1 MKLNKILVALISSG
15 YFVSGHAVTTGAGET
30 YEQSYL
36 STSNKPINSCLTGI
50 DVTSKQIVL
59 SGADIQGPLPF
70 SRTYNTTLQLD
81 YKPEFRNEEGKSLD
95 GAFAVSYLE
104 NRAFIGL
111 GWSHNYDYR
120 LITFGNPQF
129 NIYRLYI
136 LSLPGESYPI
146 TLRKQPD
153 NTYKVI
159 SNVNDTNPSPDIEFS
174 VTDDDSTNITVKR
187 KGVEYTFKAL
197 SGARNITEQFYLT
210 KIKYPGGKTIDLT
223 YSSYT
228 KATLTVR
235 VLTDVA
241 DNLGNKLKI
250 SYINFDGSDTSALG
264 QKLRGLVSSVTTN
277 SNTLNKQ
284 TVTYTYEPVTYH
296 QNGSDHENFILTKA
310 VSTAN
315 GTEDYSYN
323 KSYVHKG
330 LYSDS
335 QQTVR
340 GVAIPI
346 ISGYSKQGT
355 PLRAW
360 EANDNSISS
369 YTDKTKDLGVLK
381 FTEDFSQIVNDK
393 PFYQKSTLT
402 LTPPSPSTTP
412 LSSEVFTVENG
423 SNNEGPAVAYLA
435 TSAGPSCLTYDGK
448 PVKSL
453 LFKKDIRQLTR
464 VVDKNNN
471 RTDFQYDNKN
481 RLTNRTEAVGS
492 TSARTT
498 TATYTTDFDIPSTV
512 QRGNITQTNT
522 INTLGQI
529 TKSTLTSSQTG
540 STAKAT
546 DYTYLANG
554 LLSTVDGPR
563 TGTTDKV
570 TYTYDAY
577 GNKASEAQVVNSATR
592 TTSYVG
598 YNSFGQPERIVYPTG
613 LVDKFVYNADG
624 TVASKTTG
632 TGTATTT
639 ITGKTT
645 TYTYDTLKRLSS
657 ETNPDGE
664 KTSYI
669 YDVKDQVIK
678 TTLPD
683 GSLVNKTYHGNGAIA
698 SEKLTDSTGATIFT
712 QSSTTLDANGRLL
725 KTVSGTDATKN
736 WVTNTYDLN
745 GNLTQTASALGITE
759 KWTYDPLNRVTSHT
773 DGLGNIDKK
782 TYDLQDSTLTALDAL
797 NAGTNPYSYRNGKVL
812 TKEVNTDYGTKSYT
826 YNEADLLTQSLYG
839 TRKCD
844 NLNIDALERVGQT
857 ACTNSAA
864 TTPATLLSNL
874 SFSYDQTRFG
884 RLDKVTSADT
894 AYGVD
899 TVYTYDAYDRIV
911 GKSQTNKTI
920 TTWTGTK
927 PTLAVA
933 YAYTIGDKLST
944 LTLPSGR
951 KLAYTYDTTKKNLL
965 TNVTL
970 DGTALIRAIT
980 YDAGGQMTG
989 WNWGAGAASYTWTYD
1004 AVKNGVIQSISNKNN
1019 SGVVNYSLAYAFDN
1033 DGRVSK
1039 ITRNN
1044 GLVDSFTYSN
1054 ADRLLTESRLNG
1066 TTSVFGITYTYDK
1079 NGNRLSLAATGTHQ
1093 QPQANV
1099 AYTYTGNKLA
1109 TIAGVAAT
1117 HTANAELIYGGFTP
1131 TYDNTGNRRED
1142 KTTGGAATAP
1152 QYYMTYNHKNERT
1165 VRGYTANSTAWKAN
1179 AVQFVYD
1186 ENSHLIGEYNADGV
1200 PLVEYVWLGDKPV
1213 AAIYGSG
1220 TTAKTYWIATDAQN
1234 TPRRLID
1241 AADGT
1246 TTVWAWDSTAFG
1258 VGLPSVQT
1266 VKFNLRFPGQ
1276 YYDEV
1281 TKQHYNHNR
1290 FYNPVLGRYMEADPT
1305 GLQGG
1310 LNPYIYANGNPISTV
1325 DPTGLDFEIINSN
1338 LSKLQ
1343 RDESAN
1349 LNALNDFLFNVT
1361 YAFNDTWT
1369 FGLWGSFNNWYYG
1382 GSAFDPTS
1390 AGAYLGGLTGMVI
1403 TGPSKIGQN
1412 IGQNVAIKAEPY
1424 AVGAYNEVKGLLK
1437 GYDAHHVGQAKVM
1450 EKLIPG
1456 YNRKTAPAI
1465 LVPQV
1470 GHTTAKPGAG
1480 IVARNVSGLSTP
1492 RGVIARD
1499 IKELRRVYPDIPNSQ
1514 LQYLINM
1521 NKAMYP
1527 TYFKKKQ

>member
-1 MKLNKILVALISSG
+1 MKMNKLMRHMLATSFLFSAFQVNAAYQDERYGLTALTAQAQNVQSCTPGINAISRQI
-15 YFVSGHAVTTGAGET
+15 TTG
-30 YEQSYL
+30 
-36 STSNKPINSCLTGI
+36 ST
-50 DVTSKQIVL
+50 
-59 SGADIQGPLPF
+59 DIQGPLPF
-70 SRTYNTTLQLD
+70 IRTYETALQLGFD
-81 YKPEFRNEEGKSLD
+81 PSYRSSEAKSID
-95 GAFAVSYLE
+95 TIFGNSYIE
-104 NRAFIGL
+104 VRALMGM
-111 GWSHNYDYR
+111 GWSHNYDFR
-120 LITFGNPQF
+120 LTTVGTQAYTLNMPGGGLPMTFAKQSDGSIRMSNTSLVPITTDTEYKFTDNNLTITLNINGTEITFQ
-129 NIYRLYI
+129 
-136 LSLPGESYPI
+136 
-146 TLRKQPD
+146 
-153 NTYKVI
+153 
-159 SNVNDTNPSPDIEFS
+159 
-174 VTDDDSTNITVKR
+174 
-187 KGVEYTFKAL
+187 AL
-197 SGARNITEQFYLT
+197 SGTRGFFQNFQATQ
-210 KIKYPGGKTIDLT
+210 IKYPDGKIITMT
-223 YSSYT
+223 YTPVSRSGAIAGYFIT
-228 KATLTVR
+228 GVS
-235 VLTDVA
+235 
-241 DNLGNKLKI
+241 DNRGNSLKI
-250 SYINFDGSDTSALG
+250 NRSNMTGSDTSTLG
-264 QKLRGLVSSVTTN
+264 QQLQGSITSVESSPNTVNPQIATYSYEIQKVHWNGNDSYPSKLVKV
-277 SNTLNKQ
+277 
-284 TVTYTYEPVTYH
+284 
-296 QNGSDHENFILTKA
+296 

-315 GTEDYSYN
+315 GTEDYTYTD
-323 KSYVHKG
+323 YVHNG
-330 LYSDS
+330 MFNDS
-335 QQTVR
+335 ARTVY
-340 GVAIPI
+340 GVTMPI
-346 ISGYSKQGT
+346 LSKYSKATQA
-355 PLRAW
+355 LFNW
-360 EANDNSISS
+360 EVTADTIAS
-369 YTDKTKDLGVLK
+369 YTNKALDYSSLK
-381 FTEDFSQIVNDK
+381 FVENADGG
-393 PFYQKSTLT
+393 TLT
-402 LTPPSPSTTP
+402 LSGPHPSTSTVATEAFT
-412 LSSEVFTVENG
+412 LSTSTDG
-423 SNNEGPAVAYLA
+423 SNRQFYDT
-435 TSAGPSCLTYDGK
+435 TSTFPCLSYNGK

-453 LFKKDIRQLTR
+453 TFSKKIRKLTE
-464 VVDKNNN
+464 VIDKIG
-471 RTDFQYDNKN
+471 NKTTLAFDVNN
-481 RLTNRTEAVGS
+481 RLTSLIEANGS
-492 TSARTT
+492 TGARTT
-498 TATYTTDFDIPSTV
+498 TATYTTAFNTPSTI
-512 QRGNITQTNT
+512 QRGNLTQTNT

-540 STAKAT
+540 STSKAT

-577 GNKASEAQVVNSATR
+577 GNKASEAQVVNATTR

-598 YNSFGQPERIVYPTG
+598 YNSLGQPERIVYPTG

-632 TGTATTT
+632 TGTTTTT

-664 KTSYI
+664 KTTYV
-669 YDVKDQVIK
+669 YDVAGRVTK

-683 GSLVNKTYHGNGAIA
+683 GSLVNKTYHGNGVTA

-712 QSSTTLDANGRLL
+712 QSSTTLDTNGRPL
-725 KTVSGTDATKN
+725 KTVSGTDTAKN
-736 WVTNTYDLN
+736 WVNNTYDLN
-745 GNLTQTASALGITE
+745 GNLTQRASALGIIE
-759 KWTYDPLNRVTSHT
+759 KWAYDVLNRVTSHT
-773 DGLGNIDKK
+773 DGLGNIDTK
-782 TYDLQDSTLTALDAL
+782 TYDLQDSTLTAKDAL
-797 NAGTNPYSYRNGKVL
+797 AAGTNPYSYRNGKVL
-812 TKEVNTDYGTKSYT
+812 IKEVNTDYGTKSYT

-844 NLNIDALERVGQT
+844 NTSIDALERVGQT
-857 ACTNSAA
+857 ACTNSAT

-874 SFSYDQTRFG
+874 TFGYDQTRFG
-884 RLDKVTSADT
+884 RLDKITSSDT

-951 KLAYTYDTTKKNLL
+951 KLAYTYDATKKNLL

-970 DGTALIRAIT
+970 DGAALIRTIT
-980 YDAGGQMTG
+980 YNAGGQMTG

-1004 AVKNGVIQSISNKNN
+1004 AVKNGGVQSISNKNN
-1019 SGVVNYSLAYAFDN
+1019 AAAVNYSLAYTFDN

-1054 ADRLLTESRLNG
+1054 ADRLLTESRVNG

-1093 QPQANV
+1093 QPQASV

-1109 TIAGVAAT
+1109 TIGGVAAT

-1131 TYDNTGNRRED
+1131 TYDNSGNRRED

-1165 VRGYTANSTAWKAN
+1165 VRGYTANSTAWKTN

-1186 ENSHLIGEYNADGV
+1186 ENSHLIGEYSADGV

-1258 VGLPSVQT
+1258 VGLPGVQT

-1290 FYNPVLGRYMEADPT
+1290 FYNPVLGRYVEPDPI
-1305 GLQGG
+1305 GLDGG
-1310 LNPYIYANGNPISTV
+1310 LNPYIYVDSNPTNKMDRYGKYAEIEYSGSNARVTIPVYFTGQAGSIPGVIDQWKQVVEKAWSGTYAGYDINVVLDILDQPSSTIYKNINIIDVKWGSERQMNCTGSRGLGGCAAYISDDADKQGIWNRGLFFSDTKLGSIVHEFGHIMGFNEDMYYTPSGHPFSIPKTGWEQDIMGNTSSGRVTNQTWSYILKNGNT
-1325 DPTGLDFEIINSN
+1325 
-1338 LSKLQ
+1338 
-1343 RDESAN
+1343 
-1349 LNALNDFLFNVT
+1349 AL
-1361 YAFNDTWT
+1361 
-1369 FGLWGSFNNWYYG
+1369 
-1382 GSAFDPTS
+1382 
-1390 AGAYLGGLTGMVI
+1390 
-1403 TGPSKIGQN
+1403 
-1412 IGQNVAIKAEPY
+1412 
-1424 AVGAYNEVKGLLK
+1424 
-1437 GYDAHHVGQAKVM
+1437 
-1450 EKLIPG
+1450 
-1456 YNRKTAPAI
+1456 
-1465 LVPQV
+1465 
-1470 GHTTAKPGAG
+1470 
-1480 IVARNVSGLSTP
+1480 
-1492 RGVIARD
+1492 
-1499 IKELRRVYPDIPNSQ
+1499 
-1514 LQYLINM
+1514 
-1521 NKAMYP
+1521 
-1527 TYFKKKQ
+1527 FKK